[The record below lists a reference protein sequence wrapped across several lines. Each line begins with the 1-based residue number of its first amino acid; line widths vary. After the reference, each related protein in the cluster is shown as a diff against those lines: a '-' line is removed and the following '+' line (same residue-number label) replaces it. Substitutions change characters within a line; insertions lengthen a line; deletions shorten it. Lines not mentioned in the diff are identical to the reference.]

1 VKRKDVEI
9 CDFVELFCGIG
20 GFRLGLE
27 ETNNFSQAETKRVW
41 KEDKK
46 EIREGRDGCEEK
58 GHSRLDVSRTVG
70 EQHGNSGRYK
80 QFNCVWANDF
90 DKYAC
95 QIYRKNF
102 GDKELVEADISTVN
116 VNSIPKHQLLT
127 AGFPCQAF
135 SIAGKRKGFQ
145 DTRGTLFY
153 HIIRVAEAK
162 RPKLLLLE
170 NVKGLLSHDKGLT
183 FQVIIESLDELGYL
197 VEWQV
202 LNSKYFGVPQN
213 RERVFIVGHLRG
225 TSTKQIFPIGENH
238 PLDVRETIKI
248 NPFHKS
254 GSEIKRIYNVNGIAP
269 TLHRKTGGWQEPKIA
284 NALVSTYYKGPAQRG
299 DRTMI
304 PVGDMKIRRLLP
316 LECERLQGF
325 PNNWTKGVSDTQRY
339 KLLGNAVTVSVIK
352 FLGEQ
357 LSRI

>member
-1 VKRKDVEI
+1 MKRKNVEA

-27 ETNNFSQAETKRVW
+27 EANNSSQAEAKRVR
-41 KEDKK
+41 KEDTE

-58 GHSRLDVSRTVG
+58 TNSRLDASRTEG
-70 EQHGNSGRYK
+70 EQHGNSGGHK

-102 GDKELVEADISTVN
+102 GDKELVEADITTVN
-116 VNSIPKHQLLT
+116 VDSIPNHQLLT

-135 SIAGKRKGFQ
+135 SIAGQRKGFQ

-225 TSTKQIFPIGENH
+225 ADTRKIFPIGENY
-238 PLDVRETIKI
+238 PLDVRETGKI
-248 NPFHKS
+248 SLFHNS
-254 GSEIKRIYNVNGIAP
+254 GAEIQRIYKTDGISPA
-269 TLHRKTGGWQEPKIA
+269 LHRKTGGWQEPKIA
-284 NALVSTYYKGPAQRG
+284 NALVSTYYKGPDQRG
-299 DRTMI
+299 ARTVISLGGMR
-304 PVGDMKIRRLLP
+304 IRRLIP

-325 PNNWTKGVSDTQRY
+325 PDNWTEGVSDTQRY

>member
-1 VKRKDVEI
+1 MKRKNVET

-27 ETNNFSQAETKRVW
+27 EANNNSQAETKRVW
-41 KEDKK
+41 KEDTE
-46 EIREGRDGCEEK
+46 EIREGRDRCEEK
-58 GHSRLDVSRTVG
+58 THSRLDASRAEG
-70 EQHGNSGRYK
+70 EQHGNSGRHK

-102 GDKELVEADISTVN
+102 GNKELVEADIATVN
-116 VNSIPKHQLLT
+116 VDSIPNHQLLT

-135 SIAGKRKGFQ
+135 SIAGQRKGFQ

-153 HIIRVAEAK
+153 HIIRIAEAK

-213 RERVFIVGHLRG
+213 RERVFIVGHLRDEY
-225 TSTKQIFPIGENH
+225 TRKIFPIGENY
-238 PLDVRETIKI
+238 PLDVRETSKLGQTIS
-248 NPFHKS
+248 HSVRS
-254 GSEIKRIYNVNGIAP
+254 GG
-269 TLHRKTGGWQEPKIA
+269 
-284 NALVSTYYKGPAQRG
+284 RG
-299 DRTMI
+299 SLARHTWDII
-304 PVGDMKIRRLLP
+304 PMKDMRIRRLIP

-325 PNNWTKGVSDTQRY
+325 SDNYAEGVSDTQRY
-339 KLLGNAVTVSVIK
+339 KLLGNAVTVNVIR
-352 FLGEQ
+352 FLGER